1 MDTVAPAPSKVTTSD
16 SVAKHLAYYK
26 SKHRTRGCKI
36 THMIG
41 IPMIAVGWM
50 LLPFNRKAF
59 LQLQV
64 GGWILQF
71 IGHFVFEHNKPVI
84 LEVRDPKTV
93 ISALIFVYE
102 EWSHALN
109 GDDL

>member
-1 MDTVAPAPSKVTTSD
+1 MDSIAQEDTQISPRD
-16 SVAKHLAYYK
+16 SVVQHLRYYK
-26 SKHRTRGCKI
+26 SKHRTKGCKV

-41 IPMIAVGWM
+41 VPMIVLAW
-50 LLPFNRKAF
+50 LSLPFSRKAF
-59 LQLQV
+59 FQLHT

-93 ISALIFVYE
+93 VSALVFVWE
-102 EWSHALN
+102 EWRRLLN
-109 GDDL
+109 GEEL